1 MKKHLSR
8 FIGTKEFYAMTL
20 MVVVPIIV
28 QNGITNFV
36 SLLDNLMVGRVGTDP
51 MSGVAIINQ
60 LMFVFNLCVFGG
72 VAGPGI
78 FTAQFYGSDNQKGIR
93 YTIRLKFMVVAFL
106 TLVSILLFV
115 FCGEPLIGLYLHD
128 GGSSGSVEETLRY
141 GKDYLAVM
149 VWGLVP
155 FAISQVYAGT
165 LRETGETVLPMK
177 AGILAVFVNL
187 VLNYILIFGNF
198 GAPKLGVVG
207 AAIATVVSRYVEAI
221 VIVAW
226 THTHPAR
233 NPFIIGLYKGF
244 SVPLPLA
251 RKILLRGFPLMLNE
265 ALWSTG
271 MALLMQC
278 YSIRGL
284 VVVAGMNISSTVTN
298 LFNVLVISFGSAVS
312 IIIGKLLGA
321 GEMEEARR
329 TNTWLMAFAMT
340 ISVGVGL
347 LMASMSHVFPMLY
360 NTSDE
365 IRSYASQFILV
376 SACCM
381 PIMCF
386 LNCAYF
392 ALRSGGRTVITFFF
406 DCGFM
411 FVFSAPVAFVLSRF
425 TTLPILPLY
434 ALVQSLDLIKC
445 VIGFVLL
452 KKGTWLNNMVEEKT
466 TLPIEIEEEP
476 A

>member
-72 VAGPGI
+72 VSGPGI
-78 FTAQFYGSDNQKGIR
+78 FTAQFYGSDNHQGIR
-93 YTIRLKFMVVAFL
+93 YTIRLKLMVAAVL
-106 TLVSILLFV
+106 TTIGILLCV
-115 FCGEPLIGLYLHD
+115 FGGESLISLYLHE
-128 GGSSGSVEETLRY
+128 GGSSGNMEETLRY

-149 VWGLVP
+149 VWGLAP
-155 FAISQVYAGT
+155 FALSQVYAST
-165 LRETGETVLPMK
+165 LRETGETLLPMK

-187 VLNYILIFGNF
+187 TLNYILIFGNF

-207 AAIATVVSRYVEAI
+207 AAIATVISRYVEVT

-233 NPFIIGLYKGF
+233 NPFVVGLYKTLA
-244 SVPLPLA
+244 VPFPLA

-265 ALWSTG
+265 TLWSSG

-284 VVVAGMNISSTVTN
+284 VVVAGMNISSTVAN

-329 TNTWLMAFAMT
+329 TNTWLIAFAMT
-340 ISVGVGL
+340 ISICVAAI
-347 LMASMSHVFPMLY
+347 MAALSHVFPLLY

-365 IRSYASQFILV
+365 IRQYAAMFILV
-376 SACCM
+376 AACCM
-381 PIMCF
+381 PITCF

-411 FVFSAPVAFVLSRF
+411 YIFSAPVAFVLSRF
-425 TTLPILPLY
+425 TTLPIVPLY

-445 VIGFVLL
+445 VIGFILL
-452 KKGTWLNNMVEEKT
+452 KKGTWLNNMVEEKNA
-466 TLPIEIEEEP
+466 LPIEIEEEP